1 MGRTNRAT
9 KTFGLLAVIEAAL
22 YQIIGGYTSDTETL
36 YNGFSGADVT
46 AALGS
51 VSELLALAGTAGI
64 ISALV
69 GRAMW
74 RLIVEST
81 DRWTLPTRGALA
93 GALTGWLPIF
103 PTVMIIFAVDQYSS
117 VSGFVESIASPVALA
132 EFGVGFVL
140 FGILGTIGVGW
151 FTIPTAAVTGYLLG
165 RETNSDSAT

>member
-1 MGRTNRAT
+1 MCQSYRAT
-9 KTFGLLAVIEAAL
+9 KTFGFLAVIEAIL
-22 YQIIGGYTSDTETL
+22 YQIIGGYTSNTETL

-51 VSELLALAGTAGI
+51 VSELLALAGTVGI

-69 GRAMW
+69 GWALW
-74 RLIVEST
+74 RLIVESI
-81 DRWTLPTRGALA
+81 DRWTIPTRGALA
-93 GALTGWLPIF
+93 GALTGWLSIF

-132 EFGVGFVL
+132 EFGVGVVL

-165 RETNSDSAT
+165 REIDSDSAT